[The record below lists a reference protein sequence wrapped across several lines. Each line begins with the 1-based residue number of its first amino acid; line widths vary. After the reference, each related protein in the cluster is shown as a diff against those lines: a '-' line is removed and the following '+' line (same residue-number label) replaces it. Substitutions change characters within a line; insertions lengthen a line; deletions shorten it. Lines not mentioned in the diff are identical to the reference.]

1 MGQKKDAARLQK
13 LVDKYR
19 EVAQQQGVDVESV
32 TIGEALEFLNSQR

>member
-1 MGQKKDAARLQK
+1 MGQKKDAKRLQE

-19 EVAQQQGVDVESV
+19 EEAERHGVNVESV